1 MAGVNKRGKK
11 WQYTFYYNKKQ
22 YRKGGF
28 NTKKEAQIAGMEAEA
43 DLRKG
48 ETIPKDKIIF
58 VEYFE
63 TWYKRYKESVVTDS
77 TLTHYEYTL
86 KAIKEHFSDTLMK
99 DITRHDYQDFLNAY
113 GATRARE
120 TVEKVHSHVKSCVY
134 DAVEEGIIKI
144 EFTRKATLTG
154 SVPAKKESE
163 KHLNYIESEMLLKE
177 LYKRLE
183 RGLGYYLL
191 LLALTS
197 GLRFGELVGLT
208 RKDFDFKSNTLNIDK
223 TWGYLKKMHTGF
235 GPTKNTQSIRK
246 IKIDAKTMAAF
257 EKLFERMPTNI
268 HQLVFYSMQS
278 KYKVITNSTANKL
291 LRNTLHDLGI
301 ETTMSVHGLRHTH
314 ASISLY
320 KKSSIYY
327 VSERLGHGDIQTT
340 MRDYAHV
347 IKELRE
353 EDEKNTIGIFEK
365 MAQ

>member
-1 MAGVNKRGKK
+1 MASFNKRGKS
-11 WQYTFYYNKKQ
+11 WQYCFYYKKKQ
-22 YRKGGF
+22 YRKSGF
-28 NTKKEAQIAGMEAEA
+28 ATKKAAQIAAAEDEAN
-43 DLRKG
+43 LRKG
-48 ETIPKDKIIF
+48 EKLLKESVIF

-63 TWYKRYKESVVTDS
+63 EWYKRYKEGIVTDS

-86 KAIKEHFSDTLMK
+86 RAIKEYFADTLMK
-99 DITRHDYQDFLNAY
+99 DITRHNYQDFLNSY
-113 GATRARE
+113 GATKSRE
-120 TVEKVHSHVKSCVY
+120 TVEKVHSHIKSCVY

-144 EFTRKATLTG
+144 EFTRKAIMTG
-154 SVPAKKESE
+154 AIPAKKDSE
-163 KHLNYIESEMLLKE
+163 KHLNYAESEMLLKE

-191 LLALTS
+191 LLGLTS

-208 RKDFDFKSNTLNIDK
+208 RPDFDFKNNIINIDK
-223 TWGYLKKMHTGF
+223 TWGYLQKMHKGF
-235 GPTKNTQSIRK
+235 GPTKNPQSIRK

-257 EKLFERMPTNI
+257 ESLFERMPTNI

-278 KYKVITNSTANKL
+278 KYKVISNGTANKL

-301 ETTMSVHGLRHTH
+301 KTTMSVHGLRHTH

-365 MAQ
+365 MAL